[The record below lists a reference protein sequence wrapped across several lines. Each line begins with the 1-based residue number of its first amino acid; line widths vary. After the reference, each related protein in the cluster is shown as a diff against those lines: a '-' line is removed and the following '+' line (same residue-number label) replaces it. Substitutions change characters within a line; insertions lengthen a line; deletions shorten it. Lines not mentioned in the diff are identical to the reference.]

1 MGKIV
6 LEIPDEVLI
15 SLKETAA
22 EFPQDMRVLTA
33 VKLYQMGG
41 LSSGGAAQ
49 LAGVSAS
56 ATVTALLSKN
66 SSGTRQLRL

>member
-6 LEIPDEVLI
+6 LEIPEEVLL

-22 EFPQDMRVLTA
+22 EFAQDMRVLTA
-33 VKLYQMGG
+33 VKLYQMGR
-41 LSSGGAAQ
+41 LSSGRAAQ

-66 SSGTRQLRL
+66 SSGTRLLRL